1 MENSSQKELE
11 QRLKLLEEVQA
22 EHDGALEK
30 LNDFDEEVR
39 QLEALLIQMDNY
51 EIKPYEEFDFSK
63 LRETKEIE
71 KLERKLANID
81 EEYVIGT
88 AKNSHQPKKL
98 SGLQK
103 NKATL
108 PLASKTLITT
118 KTENYYIIRLMFD
131 PKSPQEWSGRG
142 WCERGKGMRYK
153 NVETVKQIFRKLK
166 EKWPDYPLKIFK
178 K

>member
-1 MENSSQKELE
+1 
-11 QRLKLLEEVQA
+11 LKLLEEEQA

-30 LNDFDEEVR
+30 LNGFDEEVR
-39 QLEALLIQMDNY
+39 KLEALLTKMDNY
-51 EIKPYEEFDFSK
+51 DIKQHEKFDFSK

-71 KLERKLANID
+71 QLERKLAKID
-81 EEYVIGT
+81 EEYVIDT

-103 NKATL
+103 NKPIPPL
-108 PLASKTLITT
+108 PSKTKLTTKST
-118 KTENYYIIRLMFD
+118 KTESYYIIRLMFD

-142 WCERGKGMRYK
+142 WCERGKGIRYK
-153 NVETVKQIFRKLK
+153 NVETVKQSFRKLK
-166 EKWPDYPLKIFK
+166 QKWPDYPLKIFK

>member
-11 QRLKLLEEVQA
+11 QRLKLLEEAQA

-30 LNDFDEEVR
+30 LNGFDEEVR
-39 QLEALLIQMDNY
+39 QLEALLTKIDNY
-51 EIKPYEEFDFSK
+51 DIKQHEKFDFSK

-71 KLERKLANID
+71 KLERKLAKID
-81 EEYVIGT
+81 EEYVIDT

-98 SGLQK
+98 SGPQK

-118 KTENYYIIRLMFD
+118 KTEEYYIIRLMFD

-142 WCERGKGMRYK
+142 WCKRGKGMRYK
-153 NVETVKQIFRKLK
+153 NVETVKQSFRKLK
-166 EKWPDYPLKIFK
+166 QKWPDYPLKIFK